1 MLHNFHELNVPK
13 EKPSSSSKKN
23 ISHYRYVRIFTKIF
37 DIPSNKQALYTIS
50 SSKKRL
56 GTQGST
62 TLENND
68 LSKIFYQS

>member
-1 MLHNFHELNVPK
+1 MNSTYLKKSL
-13 EKPSSSSKKN
+13 PSLAKN
-23 ISHYRYVRIFTKIF
+23 ISHYRYVSIFTKIF

-68 LSKIFYQS
+68 LSKIFYQT